1 MMVHSRMMRAA
12 DCVSCVRD
20 LLACSPARLAL
31 RLPYK
36 SLIGDKGAQVYL
48 V

>member
-1 MMVHSRMMRAA
+1 MMRAA
-12 DCVSCVRD
+12 GGVSCVRD
-20 LLACSPARLAL
+20 LLACLLARSLARLAL
-31 RLPYK
+31 RPPYK